1 MSAAKAMRAR
11 LVSDATIT
19 GLVGTRVYPGKAP
32 QDVTLPYVV
41 YSRISTTRTPTL
53 NGPTNVPETRIQ
65 LDVIANSQASAEQVA
80 TALRNR
86 LDGFTGVSASV
97 AVLSSV
103 VEDEQDLSEAIDG
116 SDSLYYRVVMDVL
129 IQHRE

>member
-41 YSRISTTRTPTL
+41 YSRVSTTRTPTL

-97 AVLSSV
+97 TVLSSV